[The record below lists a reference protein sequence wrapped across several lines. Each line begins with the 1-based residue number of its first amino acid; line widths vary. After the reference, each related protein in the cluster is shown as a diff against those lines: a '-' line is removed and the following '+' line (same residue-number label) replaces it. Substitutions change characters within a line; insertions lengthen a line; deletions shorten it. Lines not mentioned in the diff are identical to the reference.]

1 MANPKPDLQGFAD
14 RPSEPGWQERAI
26 ERVRA
31 RQHKTRRANERK
43 NGTYIFYDDP
53 LRVLLDEACRR
64 RNISLT
70 GYVRR
75 AMVAMRLC
83 RRWRSCRGR
92 SAARPA
98 GTATGGG
105 RPPARR
111 QRKRQEALGIWN
123 GGMSTWQ
130 VHWVIP
136 IGPVG
141 RHIKRR

>member
-14 RPSEPGWQERAI
+14 RPSVPGWQERAI

-53 LRVLLDEACRR
+53 LRVLLDEACKR

-75 AMVAMRLC
+75 AMVAMIAYDLKMELAEVAQH
-83 RRWRSCRGR
+83 G
-92 SAARPA
+92 AVPA
-98 GTATGGG
+98 GYGATGGG
-105 RPPARR
+105 RLTRTQDDGR
-111 QRKRQEALGIWN
+111 GK
-123 GGMSTWQ
+123 
-130 VHWVIP
+130 
-136 IGPVG
+136 GPWRITGVEQ
-141 RHIKRR
+141 